1 MSIYHV
7 SRVFKVAAFP
17 VMIFRLFV
25 FALAASFLAGCASSL
40 TRVQT
45 WEGEADAEGRA
56 LLKAPGE
63 IKVTRVNGRSM
74 SNFLM
79 DDLALNYDLLPGEN
93 QVVFNYKTIWARTG
107 VVKNGES
114 KVHVVETELQAVSFI
129 AQAGETYHFD
139 FTKPE
144 SRREAEAL
152 REDFAG
158 AIVNEAGEEVAQ
170 FELWDGESTTLART
184 PVSSDSQEVAETTD
198 GDTLGQLKALWQDAS
213 EEEKRT
219 FLRWAFE

>member
-25 FALAASFLAGCASSL
+25 LALAAIFLAGCASPL
-40 TRVQT
+40 TRIQT
-45 WEGEADAEGRA
+45 WEGEADVDGRA

-63 IKVTRVNGRSM
+63 IQVTSVNGRSM

-79 DDLALNYDLLPGEN
+79 DDLALNYELLPGEN
-93 QVVFNYKTIWARTG
+93 QVVFNYKTIWARTD

-114 KVHVVETELQAVSFI
+114 KVHVVETEPQAVSFV

-170 FELWDGESTTLART
+170 FELWGGESTNLART
-184 PVSSDSQEVAETTD
+184 PVSSDSHEVAETTN

>member
-7 SRVFKVAAFP
+7 LQVFKVTAFP
-17 VMIFRLFV
+17 VMALRLFV
-25 FALAASFLAGCASSL
+25 FALAAAMLAGCASSL
-40 TRVQT
+40 ARIQT
-45 WEGEADAEGRA
+45 WEGEVAEGGRA

-63 IKVTRVNGRSM
+63 IQVVRVNGLSM

-93 QVVFNYKTIWARTG
+93 QIVFNYKTIWAKTG
-107 VVKNGES
+107 VVRDGES
-114 KVHVVETELQAVSFI
+114 KVHVVETEPHAVSFV
-129 AQAGETYHFD
+129 AQAGETYSFQFD
-139 FTKPE
+139 KPE

-152 REDFAG
+152 QESFSG
-158 AIVNEAGEEVAQ
+158 AIVDGAGLEVAS
-170 FELWDGESTTLART
+170 FELWNGETPDPART
-184 PVSSDSQEVAETTD
+184 PVSGDQRETTGTTG
-198 GDTLGQLKALWQDAS
+198 GDTLGQLKALWQNAS

>member
-25 FALAASFLAGCASSL
+25 FALAAIFLAGCASSM
-40 TRVQT
+40 TRIQT
-45 WEGEADAEGRA
+45 WEGEAADDGRA

-63 IKVTRVNGRSM
+63 IQVARVNGRSM

-93 QVVFNYKTIWARTG
+93 QVVFSYKTIWAKTG
-107 VVKNGES
+107 VVRNGES
-114 KVHVVETELQAVSFI
+114 KVHVVETEPHAVSFI
-129 AQAGETYHFD
+129 AQAGETYRFD

-152 REDFAG
+152 RENFAG
-158 AIVNEAGEEVAQ
+158 AIVNGAGEEVAQ
-170 FELWDGESTTLART
+170 FELWDGESTGPTRT
-184 PVSSDSQEVAETTD
+184 PVSGDRRDTAETTD
-198 GDTLGQLKALWQDAS
+198 GDTLGQLKALWRDAS
-213 EEEKRT
+213 EDEKRT

>member
-7 SRVFKVAAFP
+7 LRVFKVTAFP
-17 VMIFRLFV
+17 VMVFRLFV
-25 FALAASFLAGCASSL
+25 FALAAAMLTGCASSL
-40 TRVQT
+40 TRIQT
-45 WEGEADAEGRA
+45 WEGEAAEGSRA

-63 IKVTRVNGRSM
+63 IQVVRVNGLGM

-93 QVVFNYKTIWARTG
+93 QIVFNYKTIWAKTG
-107 VVKNGES
+107 VVRNGES
-114 KVHVVETELQAVSFI
+114 KVHVVKTEPHVASFV
-129 AQAGETYHFD
+129 AQAGETYSFEFD
-139 FTKPE
+139 KPE

-152 REDFAG
+152 RENFSG
-158 AIVNEAGEEVAQ
+158 TIVNGGGEEVAR
-170 FELWDGESTTLART
+170 FELWDGKTLGPART
-184 PVSSDSQEVAETTD
+184 PVSGDKREMTVATD
-198 GDTLGQLKALWQDAS
+198 GDTLEQLKALWQDAS